1 MSCHCVKASRS
12 GDFDAGFVAAVFC
25 FFGVLEMV
33 FSIHTLLENYGK
45 LR

>member
-33 FSIHTLLENYGK
+33 FRYIHPWKIMEN
-45 LR
+45 